1 MRILLTVKEYAKQE
15 GLSEQAIRKQVAS
28 KLCQSIIVDKIT
40 YIIIDDTTIKKLK
53 QNIKNKN
60 SQIRELKL
68 KLEVK
73 NSSDND
79 RYIQELE
86 KQNKKLEEELINSF
100 DKNYVKELNKQID
113 KLETKLEKKN
123 KKIDKLQDQKD
134 TMYEKFLGTLINSKK
149 SIEH

>member
-1 MRILLTVKEYAKQE
+1 MQILLTVKEYAKKE

-28 KLCQSIIVDKIT
+28 KLCQSIIIDKIT
-40 YIIIDDTTIKKLK
+40 YIVTDDAAVKKLK

-73 NSSDND
+73 NSSND
-79 RYIQELE
+79 YKYIQELVRQIE
-86 KQNKKLEEELINSF
+86 KLEH
-100 DKNYVKELNKQID
+100 
-113 KLETKLEKKN
+113 KLEKRE

-134 TMYEKFLGTLINSKK
+134 IMYEKFLGTLVNQKALN
-149 SIEH
+149 